1 MAELIQI
8 KTQNSAVLTKLQK
21 QFNASI
27 QKIDL
32 LKSKIGFVKTE
43 IDQIQVKITSEI
55 IPLEKKLFDVQVK
68 EVVYLDALFQ
78 QNIFKKRDNDTLS
91 EMILERTSEL
101 ITRTDS
107 PELEDIFTRHND
119 GVSFEEANEEA
130 NKMASETLKESFSS
144 IFGMKFDDDA
154 DLSNPE
160 KLQAYLDQQVAADE
174 AEYEARKAN
183 RTKTA
188 KQIEKEEKQRQEAKN
203 LNKTS
208 RQIYMELVKAFHPDR
223 EKDELEKERKTLLMH
238 RITEAYEK
246 DDLFDLLRLRL
257 ELLGTD
263 FEHSNDE
270 SLKYYVKLLKQQV
283 AELEEELSEVT
294 SFGQSSF
301 FGPSLYDRFGSD
313 GYQTLEAKFKKEVAN
328 LKKIIKNEEKQAP
341 FYKDSVQVKYL
352 IDQHRQEQKSRK
364 RKGFDMNDV
373 FGMM

>member
-1 MAELIQI
+1 MSELIQI
-8 KTQNSAVLTKLQK
+8 KTQNSAVLSKLQK
-21 QFNASI
+21 QFNVNI

-32 LKSKIGFVKTE
+32 LKSKIAFVKTE
-43 IDQIQVKITSEI
+43 IEQIQVKISAEI
-55 IPLEKKLFDVQVK
+55 LPLEQKLIEIQVK
-68 EVVYLDALFQ
+68 EIIYLDALFQ
-78 QNIFKKRDNDTLS
+78 QNIFKKRENETLS
-91 EMILERTSEL
+91 EMILERAGEY
-101 ITRTDS
+101 ITRTQSD
-107 PELEDIFTRHND
+107 ELSDIFTRHNN

-144 IFGMKFDDDA
+144 MFGMKFDDEV
-154 DLSNPE
+154 DLSDPE
-160 KLQAYLDQQVAADE
+160 KFQEYLEQQMAADE
-174 AEYEARKAN
+174 AEYEARRAN
-183 RTKTA
+183 KKKTA
-188 KQIEKEEKQRQEAKN
+188 KQIEKEDKKRQEEKN

-223 EKDELEKERKTLLMH
+223 EKDDLEKERKTLLMH

-283 AELEEELSEVT
+283 AELEDELSETT
-294 SFGQSSF
+294 SFGQTSF

-313 GYQTLEAKFKKEVAN
+313 NYQSLETKFKKEISN

-341 FYKDSVQVKYL
+341 YYKDSNQVKYL
-352 IDQHRQEQKSRK
+352 IDQYRQEQKAIK
-364 RKGFDMNDV
+364 RRGFNTNDI

>member
-1 MAELIQI
+1 MSELIQI

-21 QFNASI
+21 QFNSSI
-27 QKIDL
+27 QKINS
-32 LKSKIGFVKTE
+32 LKQRIAFVTTE
-43 IDQIQVKITSEI
+43 IEQIQVKIQTDI
-55 IPLEKKLFDVQVK
+55 LPLERKLIDIQIK
-68 EVVYLDALFQ
+68 EITYLDALYQ
-78 QNIFKKRDNDTLS
+78 QNIFKKRDNETLS
-91 EMILERTSEL
+91 EMILEKAGEF
-101 ITRTDS
+101 ITRKES
-107 PELEDIFTRHND
+107 HELNDIYTRHNN
-119 GVSFEEANEEA
+119 GISFEEANEEA
-130 NKMASETLKESFSS
+130 NKVASETLKDSFSS
-144 IFGMKFDDDA
+144 MFGIEVDEEV
-154 DLSNPE
+154 DLSDPE
-160 KLQAYLDQQVAADE
+160 KFQAYFEQQMANDE

-183 RTKTA
+183 RKKTA
-188 KQIEKEEKQRQEAKN
+188 KQIEKEEKKRLEEKN

-270 SLKYYVKLLKQQV
+270 SLKHYVKLLKQQV
-283 AELEEELSEVT
+283 AELENELSEIT

-313 GYQTLEAKFKKEVAN
+313 DYQTLESKFKKEIAQ

-341 FYKDSVQVKYL
+341 FYKDSDQVKYL
-352 IDQHRQEQKSRK
+352 IDQYRQEQKARK
-364 RKGFDMNDV
+364 RRGFDMNDIL
-373 FGMM
+373 GMM